1 MATFELKLE
10 GMEAVMTALKGLNE
24 GATPALRE
32 ALYTD
37 ALELGTE
44 ADELVPRD
52 TGTLAASQTVTSEI
66 EDEVVTATVAYG
78 GAASA
83 YALSV
88 HENPRSGQTGGVS
101 PSGQKYK
108 HWATV
113 GQWTYLEQ
121 PFKRRTAGFT
131 ARIAATL
138 NRILLR
144 SGE

>member
-10 GMEAVMTALKGLNE
+10 GMEAVLSALKQLDD
-24 GATPALRE
+24 GAAPALRE

-37 ALELGTE
+37 AIELGTE

-66 EDEVVTATVAYG
+66 DGTTITATVAYG

-101 PSGQKYK
+101 PQGKKYK

-113 GQWTYLEQ
+113 GQWKYLEQ

-138 NRILLR
+138 DRILLR
-144 SGE
+144 AE